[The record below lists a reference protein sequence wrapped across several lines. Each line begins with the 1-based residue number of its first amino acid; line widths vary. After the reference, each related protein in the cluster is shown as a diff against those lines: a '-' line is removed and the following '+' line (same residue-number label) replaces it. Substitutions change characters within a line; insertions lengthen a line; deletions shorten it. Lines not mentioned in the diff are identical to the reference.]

1 MTPTEWILTAELSEP
16 ITASLVVT
24 VVAVAVS
31 EAAVVVVGV
40 VSSIGHDRAINDE
53 LIEEDGHDQDHST
66 NEDDHL
72 HMTDEDDDHPLT
84 IDQDDETDH
93 IHRDI
98 DHPLLVATEDNH
110 LILCLDTSYV
120 GLEL

>member
-24 VVAVAVS
+24 VVAVT
-31 EAAVVVVGV
+31 EAAVVGV
-40 VSSIGHDRAINDE
+40 VSSIGHDRAIDDE

-84 IDQDDETDH
+84 IDLDDETDH